1 MCPHSLNSDKIK
13 GWYLNSSTAHHMIER
28 WDHFSNLDQS
38 ICNSVEFDDMSAV
51 EVPGVGS
58 VIFVAKTD

>member
-1 MCPHSLNSDKIK
+1 
-13 GWYLNSSTAHHMIER
+13 MIEQ

-38 ICNSVEFDDMSAV
+38 ICNSVEFDDVSAV